1 MKLHKNFVITGL
13 SKKDIFFK
21 NFRGEASQ
29 YNAKGKRNFQIRL
42 DDPNAC
48 YKYGEIGR
56 EEVFDV
62 SNQEIL
68 NGFVQLLLS
77 DGWHVKIEMPSE
89 QWEGRV
95 SLKVNVNIREFD
107 PNGDGYGSSGAEIYM
122 LNSAGQA
129 FRVDAN
135 FMPTLDRNLIE
146 YADVHIAPYNYNEAD
161 GKNDQSAY
169 LRHMY
174 FRFAVTNPFA
184 NMYKQI
190 DGDPANFEAPVE
202 MSDEVTEMPFC

>member
-1 MKLHKNFVITGL
+1 MKLYKDFVITGL
-13 SKKDIFFK
+13 SKRDIFFK

-56 EEVFDV
+56 EEIYDV
-62 SNQEIL
+62 SNPEIL
-68 NGFVQLLLS
+68 NGFVQILIN
-77 DGWHVKIEMPSE
+77 DGWHVKVEMPSE
-89 QWEGRV
+89 QWEGRI
-95 SLKVNVNIREFD
+95 SIKVNVNINED
-107 PNGDGYGSSGAEIYM
+107 LSSGAEIYM
-122 LNSAGQA
+122 LNSTGEA
-129 FRVDAN
+129 FRVNSN

-146 YADVHIAPYNYNEAD
+146 YADVHIAPYNYNEAE

-184 NMYKQI
+184 NTYRQI
-190 DGDPANFEAPVE
+190 DADPAGLEAPVE
-202 MSDEVTEMPFC
+202 EAGAEMPFV